1 MHMRLQSECVYE
13 MSHQTLYLYKFKWPS
28 QADLTCHIKY
38 YIIII
43 IKELTLQYIQLGL
56 SLMVSMR

>member
-1 MHMRLQSECVYE
+1 MNE
-13 MSHQTLYLYKFKWPS
+13 MSHQALYLYKFKWPS
-28 QADLTCHIKY
+28 QADLTCHIQY

-43 IKELTLQYIQLGL
+43 IKELTLQYIELGL